1 MKKVLFLILLFFVNS
16 CAEMQQVLQQMPN
29 NGNVDIANG
38 LKQALDFGV
47 QKQVFKLTQPNGFFQ
62 NNLVR
67 IGFPSE
73 LQQVEQGLRKVGLNS
88 LADEGIRA
96 LNRAAEN
103 AVKEATPIFVNAIK
117 QMTFEDA
124 RAILMGDQRAA
135 TQYLEKTT
143 QTALYNQF
151 YPVVQQSFQKVGAD
165 QIWQNLIQNYNSLP
179 LVTKVNPDLTDHVT
193 KQALQGVYEMIA
205 LEEIAIRNDLSAR
218 TTDVLKRVFAMQD
231 KK

>member
-1 MKKVLFLILLFFVNS
+1 MKKALFLILLLFVSS
-16 CAEMQQVLQQMPN
+16 CAEMQQIMQQMPN

-124 RAILMGDQRAA
+124 RAILMGDQ
-135 TQYLEKTT
+135 
-143 QTALYNQF
+143 
-151 YPVVQQSFQKVGAD
+151 
-165 QIWQNLIQNYNSLP
+165 
-179 LVTKVNPDLTDHVT
+179 
-193 KQALQGVYEMIA
+193 
-205 LEEIAIRNDLSAR
+205 
-218 TTDVLKRVFAMQD
+218 
-231 KK
+231 